1 MLGDSDLDRVR
12 QHRVRQVLLTKNVS
26 RSLLALRGDT
36 GANGP
41 VFASRKKGGDPDEHS
56 VHVMVKR
63 IGLCSLHGEVLSQ
76 FQAAFPAV

>member
-1 MLGDSDLDRVR
+1 M
-12 QHRVRQVLLTKNVS
+12 RQVLLTKNVS

-41 VFASRKKGGDPDEHS
+41 VFASRKKGGDLDEHS
-56 VHVMVKR
+56 EHVMVKR